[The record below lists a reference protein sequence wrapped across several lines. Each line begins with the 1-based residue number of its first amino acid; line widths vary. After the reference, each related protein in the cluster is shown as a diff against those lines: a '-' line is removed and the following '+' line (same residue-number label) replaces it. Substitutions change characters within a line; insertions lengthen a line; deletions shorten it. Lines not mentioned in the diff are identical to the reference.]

1 MLTDASSSGDN
12 RDIYQVEVPESSQL
26 CPARDGDVEG
36 GIQLDGP
43 VHSGRGRRLV
53 GGVNEVGDILGSFD
67 L

>member
-1 MLTDASSSGDN
+1 MFTDAGTAGHNGNVD
-12 RDIYQVEVPESSQL
+12 QVEVPESSQL